1 MFTEPVLDMG
11 IVLSLS
17 LDPPLQWSRELKCE
31 EPYTQP

>member
-17 LDPPLQWSRELKCE
+17 FDPPFTVVKGTEM
-31 EPYTQP
+31 